1 MNSMQRIKIA
11 VGAVFFCGLLTLSG
25 CFFEILSWSPDGRF
39 LVTPGPKMGIL
50 LRYDT
55 QSGKTEELA
64 IQRLAEGKREPL
76 PAAIVSCHYLPDGKG
91 ILLLTDKGGKD
102 GGESEEESLYFYE
115 VSQNLA
121 TRIDSG
127 VGPYLDVTP
136 DGKNVYYV
144 VERETDGVKNY
155 LVQKYEVG
163 KGVTT
168 AYTTPVE
175 IAFPRIVPD
184 GKNLLFSTEKG
195 LYLYDQEKQTS
206 RSLVAVT
213 GKKAFYWPTWVDQ
226 KTLLYVKVPEE
237 DNKDFVGT
245 LEILDV
251 ETSKTQTLAPDAHA
265 FFPLSLSPDKKQ
277 VAFTQMARDA
287 QGNLYDDD
295 TPYSA
300 QIAIIDLASG
310 KEIRRIKRLPVVCAP
325 AFSPDGKR
333 LAFTDSMEDDDRFIQ
348 ILNLETNKTAVLWG
362 NSPRWNSEPGR
373 LFTKGYECF
382 HENDPKGA
390 LESWNALLTQY
401 PTSTTLC
408 KQAGEGIL
416 LIRLD
421 EKSPYF
427 NLDAA
432 LEAFARGGSRP
443 LPDSMRDLLWRA
455 EDRLAVDPKDDLIQ
469 TYGTS
474 ESQKTF
480 GFPTD
485 QARDL
490 RALWV
495 RCGQKRLYVRVDYES
510 ERDLDGLKFQD
521 TTLLFNR
528 DGETGGIT
536 RISPGAEWDLPAQCQ
551 VLLRHWH
558 ESGKESQ
565 YDVEIRNER
574 GEARCRFL
582 ASGYEPAGNP
592 LIQLVGTTSGDSPS
606 AVWSISL
613 EALGLNEGAS
623 KVNVQACTFK
633 GGIETYWN
641 LEKPR
646 IAVKEG
652 RPVCDVADTFG
663 ADNTRERI
671 EADLKKA
678 APVLGDTPPEP
689 AVIHGVAGSFSVP
702 KPSDVKDKTSK

>member
-1 MNSMQRIKIA
+1 MKGKQGFKIA
-11 VGAVFFCGLLTLSG
+11 LGAVFFCGLLTLSG

-39 LVTPGPKMGIL
+39 LVTPGPKAGTL

-55 QSGKTEELA
+55 QSGKTEELT
-64 IQRLAEGKREPL
+64 IQRLAEGKREVI
-76 PAAIVSCHYLPDGKG
+76 PASIVSCHYLPDGKG

-115 VSQNLA
+115 ESQDLA

-144 VERETDGVKNY
+144 AKRETDGKENS
-155 LVQKYEVG
+155 LVQRYEVG
-163 KGVTT
+163 KGSTT
-168 AYTTPVE
+168 VYTTPVE
-175 IAFPRIVPD
+175 IAFPRIAPD

-195 LYLYDQEKQTS
+195 LYLYNQEAQTS

-226 KTLLYVKVPEE
+226 KTLLYVKLVEG

-245 LEILDV
+245 LQMLDV

-265 FFPLSLSPDKKQ
+265 FFPLSLSPDKKTI
-277 VAFTQMARDA
+277 AFTQMARDA
-287 QGNLYDDD
+287 KGEIHDDA
-295 TPYSA
+295 PYSA
-300 QIAIIDLASG
+300 QIALIELASG
-310 KEIRRIKRLPVVCAP
+310 KEVRRVKRLPIVCAP

-333 LAFTDSMEDDDRFIQ
+333 LAFTNSMEGDDRFVQ
-348 ILNLETNKTAVLWG
+348 ILDLESDKTTVLW
-362 NSPRWNSEPGR
+362 NDEAER
-373 LFTKGYECF
+373 LFAKGYESF
-382 HENDPKGA
+382 YGNDPKGA
-390 LESWNALLTQY
+390 LESWNALIAQY

-408 KQAGEGIL
+408 KIAGLGIL
-416 LIRLD
+416 QIRLD

-427 NLDAA
+427 DLDAA
-432 LEAFARGGSRP
+432 SEAFVQGGNRNFS
-443 LPDSMRDLLWRA
+443 DSMRSLFWRA

-536 RISPGAEWDLPAQCQ
+536 RISPGAEWDRPAQCQ

-558 ESGKESQ
+558 ENGNDSQ

-582 ASGYEPAGNP
+582 ASGYAPAGNP
-592 LIQLVGTTSGDSPS
+592 LIQLVGTSTGDSPS
-606 AVWSISL
+606 AIWSISL
-613 EALGLNEGAS
+613 EALGLNEGVP

-652 RPVCDVADTFG
+652 QPVCDVADAFG

-689 AVIHGVAGSFSVP
+689 AVIRGAAGSFTVP
-702 KPSDVKDKTSK
+702 KQIKEGTK

>member
-1 MNSMQRIKIA
+1 MNNMQRIKIA
-11 VGAVFFCGLLTLSG
+11 VGAVLFCGLLALSG

-39 LVTPGPKMGIL
+39 LVTPGPKAGTL

-64 IQRLAEGKREPL
+64 IQRLAEGKLETL
-76 PAAIVSCHYLPDGKG
+76 PAAIMSCHYLPDGKN

-102 GGESEEESLYFYE
+102 GGESEAESLYLYDG
-115 VSQNLA
+115 SANRA
-121 TRIDSG
+121 TRIDSD
-127 VGPYLDVTP
+127 VAPYLDVTA

-144 VERETDGVKNY
+144 VAREKEGKKTW
-155 LVQKYEVG
+155 LVQNYEVG

-168 AYTTPVE
+168 ACTTSEE
-175 IAFPRIVPD
+175 IAFPRITPD

-195 LYLYDQEKQTS
+195 FSLYDQATQTS
-206 RSLVAVT
+206 RSLMVST

-226 KTLLYVKVPEE
+226 KTLLYVKTVE
-237 DNKDFVGT
+237 DNDKEFVGT
-245 LEILDV
+245 LQTLDV
-251 ETSKTQTLAPDAHA
+251 ETSKTQTLAADVHA
-265 FFPLSLSPDKKQ
+265 FFPLSVSPDKKK
-277 VAFTQMARDA
+277 VAVTEIMRDA
-287 QGNLYDDD
+287 QGKICDEN
-295 TPYSA
+295 TPYFA
-300 QIAIIDLASG
+300 QIALLDLTSG
-310 KEIRRIKRLPVVCAP
+310 KEIQRVKRLPCACAP

-333 LAFTDSMEDDDRFIQ
+333 LAFCDTQDAEKKIVQ
-348 ILNLETNKTAVLWG
+348 ILDLESGKTTVLWDSKAG
-362 NSPRWNSEPGR
+362 Q
-373 LFTKGYECF
+373 LFAKGYESF
-382 HENDPKGA
+382 YGNDPKGA
-390 LESWNALLTQY
+390 LDSWNALLAQY

-408 KQAGEGIL
+408 EIASAGL
-416 LIRLD
+416 LQIRLD
-421 EKSPYF
+421 EKSPYYD
-427 NLDAA
+427 LDAA
-432 LEAFARGGSRP
+432 IEAFVQGGGRT
-443 LPDSMRDLLWRA
+443 LPDSMRDLFWRP

-490 RALWV
+490 RGLWA

-510 ERDLDGLKFQD
+510 DRDLDGLKFQD
-521 TTLLFNR
+521 TALLFNR

-536 RISPGAEWDLPAQCQ
+536 RISPGAEWDRPAQCQ

-558 ESGKESQ
+558 ESGKDSQ

-582 ASGYEPAGNP
+582 ASGYAPAGNP
-592 LIQLVGTTSGDSPS
+592 LIQLVGTTPGGSPS

-613 EALGLNEGAS
+613 EALGLDKGAS
-623 KVNVQACTFK
+623 KVNVQVCTFK

-641 LEKPR
+641 LEEPR
-646 IAVKEG
+646 MAVQEG
-652 RPVCDVADTFG
+652 RPVCDVADAFG
-663 ADNTRERI
+663 TDNTRERI

-678 APVLGDTPPEP
+678 APALGDTPPEP
-689 AVIHGVAGSFSVP
+689 AVIRGIAGSFTVP
-702 KPSDVKDKTSK
+702 KQIKEGTK

>member
-1 MNSMQRIKIA
+1 MNSVQRIKIA
-11 VGAVFFCGLLTLSG
+11 VGAVLFCGLLTLSG

-39 LVTPGPKMGIL
+39 LVTPGPKAGTL

-55 QSGKTEELA
+55 QSDKTEVMT

-76 PAAIVSCHYLPDGKG
+76 PAAIMSCHYLPDGKN

-102 GGESEEESLYFYE
+102 GGESEAESLYLYE
-115 VSQNLA
+115 GSSDRA
-121 TRIDSG
+121 TRIDSD
-127 VGPYLDVTP
+127 VAPYLDVTA

-144 VERETDGVKNY
+144 VAREKEGKKTW
-155 LVQKYEVG
+155 LVQNYEVG

-168 AYTTPVE
+168 ACTTSEE
-175 IAFPRIVPD
+175 IAFPRITPD

-195 LYLYDQEKQTS
+195 FSLYDQATQTS
-206 RSLVAVT
+206 RSLMVTT
-213 GKKAFYWPTWVDQ
+213 GKKSFFWPTWIDK
-226 KTLLYVKVPEE
+226 KTLLYVKTVEGNDKE
-237 DNKDFVGT
+237 FVGT
-245 LEILDV
+245 LQMLDV

-265 FFPLSLSPDKKQ
+265 FFPLSLSPDKKT
-277 VAFTQMARDA
+277 VAVTQMVRDA
-287 QGNLYDDD
+287 KGEIHDD

-300 QIAIIDLASG
+300 QIALIDLASG
-310 KEIRRIKRLPVVCAP
+310 KEVRRIKRLPVVCAP

-333 LAFTDSMEDDDRFIQ
+333 LAFCDTQDADKRTVVQ
-348 ILNLETNKTAVLWG
+348 ILDLESGKTSVLW
-362 NSPRWNSEPGR
+362 NSKAGL
-373 LFTKGYECF
+373 LFAKGYESF
-382 HENDPKGA
+382 YGNDPKGA
-390 LESWNALLTQY
+390 LDSWNALLTQY

-408 KQAGEGIL
+408 EIASAGL
-416 LIRLD
+416 LQIRLD
-421 EKSPYF
+421 EKSPYYD
-427 NLDAA
+427 LDAA
-432 LEAFARGGSRP
+432 LEAFVQGGSRT
-443 LPDSMRDLLWRA
+443 LPDSLRDLFWRS

-490 RALWV
+490 RGLWA

-510 ERDLDGLKFQD
+510 DRDLDGLKFQD
-521 TTLLFNR
+521 TALLFNR

-536 RISPGAEWDLPAQCQ
+536 RISPGAEWDRPAQCQ

-558 ESGKESQ
+558 ESGKDSQ

-582 ASGYEPAGNP
+582 ASGYAPAGNP
-592 LIQLVGTTSGDSPS
+592 LIQLVGTTPGSSPS

-613 EALGLNEGAS
+613 EALGLDKGAS

-646 IAVKEG
+646 MAVLED
-652 RPVCDVADTFG
+652 RPVCDVADAFG

-678 APVLGDTPPEP
+678 APALGDTPPEP
-689 AVIHGVAGSFSVP
+689 AVIRGIAGSFTVP
-702 KPSDVKDKTSK
+702 KPQESGNKSSK